1 MINRRNKD
9 LRFSRTP
16 RTLQLFL
23 IAVTAIALLAPM
35 NFVLINPGP
44 ASPLFPKVVALK
56 SSAASES
63 VKSYPVRGNLYL
75 LTIYVT
81 NPETYVSGGMV
92 LGCWVW
98 GKCAALPR
106 SVMYE
111 KNTTNK
117 KEVAVSKKEMSNSQS
132 AAVSAAKGYLEKTYP
147 EINLKNFN
155 DSDLKVSLENT
166 GGPSGGLVFTLGLI
180 DLLTPVD
187 LLQGRKVA
195 GTGTISKDGKVGPIG
210 GVTEKILGAKKAGAS
225 LLLVSKE
232 NCLDLPSEVTGIE
245 VVAIDTIDEAVAY
258 LLHPAKPLN
267 SAGIRG
273 CASVGA

>member
-1 MINRRNKD
+1 MSRRNKN

-16 RTLQLFL
+16 LTLRLL
-23 IAVTAIALLAPM
+23 LVAASVIALLAPM

-44 ASPLFPKVVALK
+44 ASALFPKIVALK
-56 SSAASES
+56 EQE
-63 VKSYPVRGNLYL
+63 VKSYPVNGNLYL

-81 NPETYVSGGMV
+81 NPESYVSGGMV

-111 KNTTNK
+111 KGTTNK
-117 KEVAVSKKEMSNSQS
+117 KEIADSKEQMDTSQS
-132 AAVSAAKGYLEKTYP
+132 IAVTAAKKYISQKYP
-147 EINLKNFN
+147 EINLANFD
-155 DSDLKVSLENT
+155 DSSLKVSLKNT

-187 LLQGRKVA
+187 ILQGRKIA
-195 GTGTISKDGKVGPIG
+195 GTGTIASDGTIGPIG
-210 GVTEKILGAKKAGAS
+210 GATEKVLGAKGAGAS
-225 LLLVSKE
+225 ILIISRQ
-232 NCLDLPSEVTGIE
+232 NCLDLPKRVTGIE

-258 LLHPAKPLN
+258 LLQPAKPSN